1 MYVNGRQLPLQG
13 RSWGFES
20 LRAHQVLKIRRF
32 LGVVVQLV
40 RTPACH
46 VGGRGFESRRLRHFV
61 LNLQKPAA
69 ILRGGCW
76 CFGPSGSAGILP
88 AQPSPNSTSAPATG
102 ESPTS
107 VTCEPCASP
116 HSLSYKQS
124 TTHSCKK
131 SRFFNSFTDSHS
143 SNLPS
148 LPFVTVHAK
157 SL

>member
-76 CFGPSGSAGILP
+76 CFWPPGSAGILP
-88 AQPSPNSTSAPATG
+88 ASSFAQNQQTPSRQANHPQT
-102 ESPTS
+102 
-107 VTCEPCASP
+107 VTFEPCASS
-116 HSLSYKQS
+116 HTVKVFARQRAAFTSL
-124 TTHSCKK
+124 
-131 SRFFNSFTDSHS
+131 
-143 SNLPS
+143 
-148 LPFVTVHAK
+148 
-157 SL
+157 